1 MVPGAFYDR
10 LMALATVAVSHLFA
24 TLLAGKVWHYWLS
37 FALLIPIGLLIVG
50 MAVLYVVKVVAT
62 KHPRQ

>member
-1 MVPGAFYDR
+1 M
-10 LMALATVAVSHLFA
+10 MALPIVAASPILA
-24 TLLAGKVWHYWLS
+24 MLLAGKVWHYWLS

>member
-1 MVPGAFYDR
+1 VVPGAFYDR
-10 LMALATVAVSHLFA
+10 LMALPIVAASQIFA

-37 FALLIPIGLLIVG
+37 FALLIPIALLIVG

>member
-1 MVPGAFYDR
+1 
-10 LMALATVAVSHLFA
+10 MALPIVAASPIFA
-24 TLLAGKVWHYWLS
+24 MLLAGKVWHYWLS